1 MAMPSA
7 LGLRKGI
14 MPKHGTLLASV
25 LVTCAL
31 VVPAA
36 AQPGMTPGMTPDQPP
51 TDQLGP
57 PQPAPPPADQPAAAP
72 QPQGPPPGATQA
84 TFVSTTS
91 EGWEVLLDR
100 EPACATPCSIYVPP
114 MRYVTLRS
122 RDRVLLDVGYLPH
135 GSVVVRGKPLSNG
148 AYAGG
153 IVGTTFA
160 GMGLVTGVTLTA
172 VGWGTGRDGM
182 RLAGLITG
190 GASAVGLYLS
200 IKLMQSAVP
209 KAEVLPATPYV
220 GGNTVG
226 LAGTF

>member
-1 MAMPSA
+1 
-7 LGLRKGI
+7 
-14 MPKHGTLLASV
+14 MPKHGTTLASV

-31 VVPAA
+31 AVPAA
-36 AQPGMTPGMTPDQPP
+36 AQPGATPEPS
-51 TDQLGP
+51 
-57 PQPAPPPADQPAAAP
+57 
-72 QPQGPPPGATQA
+72 GATQA

-91 EGWEVLLDR
+91 EGWDVLLDR
-100 EPACATPCSIYVPP
+100 EPACTTPCSLYVPP

-153 IVGTTFA
+153 IIGTTFS
-160 GMGLVTGVTLTA
+160 GMGLVTGVTLAA
-172 VGWGTGRDGM
+172 VGWGTDHDGM

-190 GASAVGLYLS
+190 GVSAVGLYLS

-209 KAEVLPATPYV
+209 KAEVLPGTPYV
-220 GGNTVG
+220 DGNTVG